1 MKRINIVGFID
12 FHREEWDIRPSM
24 VDKIRQAFHDSELW
38 TYKDLCA
45 CTEKQLLKIRHVT
58 PELVEH
64 VKETLEN
71 VGLHLGMTEKELDAY
86 HDAEYDARHQ
96 SVEPKGTHVHDD
108 VLNILDGANILEF
121 LRKKAETGNVE
132 KGNGTLIPEGAATEQ
147 IVGVDKIEGSN
158 LSFRS
163 DAATEQIAGTSKE
176 DRAEEEAKEEAVS
189 ANTDGMQKKEIESLQ
204 ETEQKKGT
212 EQLQETEPLQEMEAK
227 HKKKFDAQKVYN
239 HAMARILCDPCQML
253 RGDDLEFMRHQLV
266 MSVLEQQSWLM
277 RTFCSFNY
285 RVKVAM
291 RKANYIMLEYR
302 HDMGLRSTVYQHL
315 EYEGTIK
322 ELEA

>member
-12 FHREEWDIRPSM
+12 FHREKWDIRPSM
-24 VDKIRQAFHDSELW
+24 MEKMRQVFHDSELW

-45 CTEKQLLKIRHVT
+45 CTEKQLLKIRYVT
-58 PELVEH
+58 PELVGH
-64 VKETLEN
+64 IKETLED

-96 SVEPKGTHVHDD
+96 S
-108 VLNILDGANILEF
+108 
-121 LRKKAETGNVE
+121 AEQ
-132 KGNGTLIPEGAATEQ
+132 K
-147 IVGVDKIEGSN
+147 
-158 LSFRS
+158 R
-163 DAATEQIAGTSKE
+163 TSEE
-176 DRAEEEAKEEAVS
+176 DIAKEEVKEDAAS
-189 ANTDGMQKKEIESLQ
+189 ANTDGIQKKEIKSLQ

-212 EQLQETEPLQEMEAK
+212 EQLQEAEPLQEMEAK
-227 HKKKFDAQKVYN
+227 HKKKFDAQKAYN
-239 HAMARILCDPCQML
+239 HAMARILRDPCQMV

>member
-12 FHREEWDIRPSM
+12 FHREKWDIRPSM
-24 VDKIRQAFHDSELW
+24 MEKMRQVFHDSELW

-45 CTEKQLLKIRHVT
+45 CTEKQLLKIRYVT
-58 PELVEH
+58 PELVGH
-64 VKETLEN
+64 IKETLED

-96 SVEPKGTHVHDD
+96 S
-108 VLNILDGANILEF
+108 
-121 LRKKAETGNVE
+121 AEQ
-132 KGNGTLIPEGAATEQ
+132 K
-147 IVGVDKIEGSN
+147 
-158 LSFRS
+158 R
-163 DAATEQIAGTSKE
+163 TSEE
-176 DRAEEEAKEEAVS
+176 DIAEEEAKEDAAS

-204 ETEQKKGT
+204 GT
-212 EQLQETEPLQEMEAK
+212 EQLQETEPLQEREAK
-227 HKKKFDAQKVYN
+227 HKKKFDVQKAYN
-239 HAMARILCDPCQML
+239 HAMARILRDPCQMV

>member
-12 FHREEWDIRPSM
+12 FHREKWDIRPSM
-24 VDKIRQAFHDSELW
+24 MEKMRQVFHDSELW

-45 CTEKQLLKIRHVT
+45 CTEKQLLKIRYVT
-58 PELVEH
+58 PELVGH
-64 VKETLEN
+64 IKETLED

-96 SVEPKGTHVHDD
+96 SAEQKRTSEE
-108 VLNILDGANILEF
+108 NI
-121 LRKKAETGNVE
+121 
-132 KGNGTLIPEGAATEQ
+132 
-147 IVGVDKIEGSN
+147 
-158 LSFRS
+158 
-163 DAATEQIAGTSKE
+163 
-176 DRAEEEAKEEAVS
+176 AEEEAKEDAASV
-189 ANTDGMQKKEIESLQ
+189 NTDGMQKEIESLQ

-227 HKKKFDAQKVYN
+227 HKKKFDAQKAYN
-239 HAMARILCDPCQML
+239 HAMARILRDPCQMV

-291 RKANYIMLEYR
+291 RKANYIMQEYR

>member
-24 VDKIRQAFHDSELW
+24 VDKIRQTFHDSELW

-45 CTEKQLLKIRHVT
+45 CTEKQLLKIRYVT

-64 VKETLEN
+64 IKETLED

-96 SVEPKGTHVHDD
+96 SVEQKGTS
-108 VLNILDGANILEF
+108 E
-121 LRKKAETGNVE
+121 
-132 KGNGTLIPEGAATEQ
+132 
-147 IVGVDKIEGSN
+147 
-158 LSFRS
+158 
-163 DAATEQIAGTSKE
+163 E
-176 DRAEEEAKEEAVS
+176 DIAEEEAKEEAVP
-189 ANTDGMQKKEIESLQ
+189 ANTDGMQKKVIESLQ

-212 EQLQETEPLQEMEAK
+212 EQLQETEPLQEREAK
-227 HKKKFDAQKVYN
+227 HKKKFDAQKAYN
-239 HAMARILCDPCQML
+239 HAMARILRDPCQMV

-266 MSVLEQQSWLM
+266 VSVLEQQSWLM

>member
-12 FHREEWDIRPSM
+12 FHREEWDIRPS
-24 VDKIRQAFHDSELW
+24 VVEKIRLAFHDSELW

-64 VKETLEN
+64 IKETLED
-71 VGLHLGMTEKELDAY
+71 VGLHLGMTEKDLDAY

-96 SVEPKGTHVHDD
+96 SVESKRISEED
-108 VLNILDGANILEF
+108 I
-121 LRKKAETGNVE
+121 AEN
-132 KGNGTLIPEGAATEQ
+132 
-147 IVGVDKIEGSN
+147 
-158 LSFRS
+158 
-163 DAATEQIAGTSKE
+163 
-176 DRAEEEAKEEAVS
+176 EAKEATS
-189 ANTDGMQKKEIESLQ
+189 FADTDGMQKKA
-204 ETEQKKGT
+204 T
-212 EQLQETEPLQEMEAK
+212 EQLQETEAK
-227 HKKKFDAQKVYN
+227 HKEEFDARKAYN

-277 RTFCSFNY
+277 KTFCSFNY

-291 RKANYIMLEYR
+291 QKANYIMQEYR

-315 EYEGTIK
+315 EYDGKIK

>member
-24 VDKIRQAFHDSELW
+24 VEKTRQAFHDSELW

-45 CTEKQLLKIRHVT
+45 CTEKQLLKIRYVT
-58 PELVEH
+58 PELVGH
-64 VKETLEN
+64 IKETLED

-96 SVEPKGTHVHDD
+96 SAEQKKTNIHDD
-108 VLNILDGANILEF
+108 VPEMLDEANILEA
-121 LRKKAETGNVE
+121 LRKKPVSGFLE
-132 KGNGTLIPEGAATEQ
+132 KEAGLPIQEDAATEQ
-147 IVGVDKIEGSN
+147 IVGISEED
-158 LSFRS
+158 
-163 DAATEQIAGTSKE
+163 IAE
-176 DRAEEEAKEEAVS
+176 NDAKEAITS
-189 ANTDGMQKKEIESLQ
+189 ANTDGMQKKE
-204 ETEQKKGT
+204 K
-212 EQLQETEPLQEMEAK
+212 EPLQETEAK
-227 HKKKFDAQKVYN
+227 HKKEFDAQKAYN
-239 HAMARILCDPCQML
+239 HAMARILRDPCQML

-291 RKANYIMLEYR
+291 RKANYIMQEYR

>member
-12 FHREEWDIRPSM
+12 FHREKWDIRPSM
-24 VDKIRQAFHDSELW
+24 MEKMRQAFHDSELW

-45 CTEKQLLKIRHVT
+45 CTEKQLLKIQYVT
-58 PELVEH
+58 PELVGH
-64 VKETLEN
+64 IKETLED

-96 SVEPKGTHVHDD
+96 SVEQKGTS
-108 VLNILDGANILEF
+108 E
-121 LRKKAETGNVE
+121 
-132 KGNGTLIPEGAATEQ
+132 
-147 IVGVDKIEGSN
+147 
-158 LSFRS
+158 
-163 DAATEQIAGTSKE
+163 E
-176 DRAEEEAKEEAVS
+176 DIAEEKAKEEAAS
-189 ANTDGMQKKEIESLQ
+189 ANTDGMQKKGTEPLQ

-212 EQLQETEPLQEMEAK
+212 EQLQEAEPLQEREAK
-227 HKKKFDAQKVYN
+227 HKKEFDAQKAYN
-239 HAMARILCDPCQML
+239 HAMARILRDPCQML

-266 MSVLEQQSWLM
+266 MSVLEQQGWLM

-291 RKANYIMLEYR
+291 RKANYIMQEYR

>member
-24 VDKIRQAFHDSELW
+24 VEKTRQAFHDSELW

-64 VKETLEN
+64 IKETLED
-71 VGLHLGMTEKELDAY
+71 VGLHLGMTEKDLDAY

-96 SVEPKGTHVHDD
+96 SVESKRISEED
-108 VLNILDGANILEF
+108 I
-121 LRKKAETGNVE
+121 AEN
-132 KGNGTLIPEGAATEQ
+132 
-147 IVGVDKIEGSN
+147 
-158 LSFRS
+158 
-163 DAATEQIAGTSKE
+163 
-176 DRAEEEAKEEAVS
+176 EAKEATS
-189 ANTDGMQKKEIESLQ
+189 FADTDGMQKKA
-204 ETEQKKGT
+204 T
-212 EQLQETEPLQEMEAK
+212 EQLQETEAM
-227 HKKKFDAQKVYN
+227 HKEEFDARKAYN

-277 RTFCSFNY
+277 KTFCSFNY

-291 RKANYIMLEYR
+291 QKANYIMQEYR

-315 EYEGTIK
+315 EYDGKIK
-322 ELEA
+322 ELEV

>member
-24 VDKIRQAFHDSELW
+24 VEKTRQAFHDSELW

-64 VKETLEN
+64 VKETLED

-96 SVEPKGTHVHDD
+96 SVESK
-108 VLNILDGANILEF
+108 
-121 LRKKAETGNVE
+121 RKSEEDIAEN
-132 KGNGTLIPEGAATEQ
+132 
-147 IVGVDKIEGSN
+147 
-158 LSFRS
+158 
-163 DAATEQIAGTSKE
+163 
-176 DRAEEEAKEEAVS
+176 EAKEATS
-189 ANTDGMQKKEIESLQ
+189 FADTDGMQKKE
-204 ETEQKKGT
+204 TE
-212 EQLQETEPLQEMEAK
+212 LLQEMEAK
-227 HKKKFDAQKVYN
+227 HKEEFDARKAYN

-266 MSVLEQQSWLM
+266 MSLLKQQSWLM
-277 RTFCSFNY
+277 KTFCSFNY

-291 RKANYIMLEYR
+291 QKANYIMQEYR

-315 EYEGTIK
+315 EYDGKIK

>member
-24 VDKIRQAFHDSELW
+24 VEKTRQAFHDSELW

-64 VKETLEN
+64 VKETLED

-96 SVEPKGTHVHDD
+96 SVESKRISEED
-108 VLNILDGANILEF
+108 I
-121 LRKKAETGNVE
+121 AEN
-132 KGNGTLIPEGAATEQ
+132 
-147 IVGVDKIEGSN
+147 
-158 LSFRS
+158 
-163 DAATEQIAGTSKE
+163 
-176 DRAEEEAKEEAVS
+176 EAKEATS
-189 ANTDGMQKKEIESLQ
+189 FADTDGMQKKA
-204 ETEQKKGT
+204 T
-212 EQLQETEPLQEMEAK
+212 EQLQETEAK
-227 HKKKFDAQKVYN
+227 HKEEFDARKAYN

-277 RTFCSFNY
+277 KTFSSFNY

-291 RKANYIMLEYR
+291 QKANYIMQEYR

-315 EYEGTIK
+315 EYDGKIK

>member
-12 FHREEWDIRPSM
+12 FHREKWDIRPSM
-24 VDKIRQAFHDSELW
+24 MEKMRQVFHDSELW

-45 CTEKQLLKIRHVT
+45 CTEKQLLKIRYVT
-58 PELVEH
+58 PELVGH
-64 VKETLEN
+64 IKDTLED

-96 SVEPKGTHVHDD
+96 SVEHK
-108 VLNILDGANILEF
+108 
-121 LRKKAETGNVE
+121 ETSE
-132 KGNGTLIPEGAATEQ
+132 
-147 IVGVDKIEGSN
+147 
-158 LSFRS
+158 
-163 DAATEQIAGTSKE
+163 E
-176 DRAEEEAKEEAVS
+176 DIAEEEAKEDAASV
-189 ANTDGMQKKEIESLQ
+189 NTDGMQKEIESLQ

-212 EQLQETEPLQEMEAK
+212 EQLQETEPLQKTEAK
-227 HKKKFDAQKVYN
+227 HKKEFDAQKAYN
-239 HAMARILCDPCQML
+239 HAMARILRDPCQMV

>member
-12 FHREEWDIRPSM
+12 FHREKWDIRPSM
-24 VDKIRQAFHDSELW
+24 MEKMRQAFHDSELW

-45 CTEKQLLKIRHVT
+45 CTEKQLLKIRYVT

-64 VKETLEN
+64 IKETLED

-96 SVEPKGTHVHDD
+96 SVEQK
-108 VLNILDGANILEF
+108 
-121 LRKKAETGNVE
+121 ETSE
-132 KGNGTLIPEGAATEQ
+132 
-147 IVGVDKIEGSN
+147 
-158 LSFRS
+158 
-163 DAATEQIAGTSKE
+163 E
-176 DRAEEEAKEEAVS
+176 DIAEEEAKEDAAS

-212 EQLQETEPLQEMEAK
+212 EQLQEAEPLQEMEAK
-227 HKKKFDAQKVYN
+227 HKKKFDAQKAYN
-239 HAMARILCDPCQML
+239 HAMARILRDPCQML

-315 EYEGTIK
+315 EYDGIIK

>member
-24 VDKIRQAFHDSELW
+24 MEKTRQAFHDSELW

-64 VKETLEN
+64 VKETLED

-96 SVEPKGTHVHDD
+96 SVESK
-108 VLNILDGANILEF
+108 
-121 LRKKAETGNVE
+121 RKSEEDIAEN
-132 KGNGTLIPEGAATEQ
+132 
-147 IVGVDKIEGSN
+147 
-158 LSFRS
+158 
-163 DAATEQIAGTSKE
+163 
-176 DRAEEEAKEEAVS
+176 EAKEATS
-189 ANTDGMQKKEIESLQ
+189 FADTDGMQKKEPEPLQ
-204 ETEQKKGT
+204 ETE
-212 EQLQETEPLQEMEAK
+212 AK
-227 HKKKFDAQKVYN
+227 HKEEFDARKAYN

-277 RTFCSFNY
+277 KTFCSFNY

-291 RKANYIMLEYR
+291 QKANYIMQEYR

-315 EYEGTIK
+315 EYDGKIK
-322 ELEA
+322 ELDA

>member
-12 FHREEWDIRPSM
+12 FHREKWDIRPSM
-24 VDKIRQAFHDSELW
+24 MEKMRQAFHDSELW

-45 CTEKQLLKIRHVT
+45 CTEKQLLKIRYVT

-64 VKETLEN
+64 IKETLED
-71 VGLHLGMTEKELDAY
+71 VELHLGMTEKELDAY

-96 SVEPKGTHVHDD
+96 SVEQKGTS
-108 VLNILDGANILEF
+108 E
-121 LRKKAETGNVE
+121 
-132 KGNGTLIPEGAATEQ
+132 
-147 IVGVDKIEGSN
+147 
-158 LSFRS
+158 
-163 DAATEQIAGTSKE
+163 E
-176 DRAEEEAKEEAVS
+176 DIAKEEVKEDAAS
-189 ANTDGMQKKEIESLQ
+189 ANTDGIQKKKIESLQ

-212 EQLQETEPLQEMEAK
+212 EQLQEAEPLQEMEAK
-227 HKKKFDAQKVYN
+227 HKKKFDAQKAYN
-239 HAMARILCDPCQML
+239 HAMARILRDPCQMV

-291 RKANYIMLEYR
+291 RKSNYIMLEYR

>member
-12 FHREEWDIRPSM
+12 FHREKWDIRPSM
-24 VDKIRQAFHDSELW
+24 MEKMRQVFHDSELW

-45 CTEKQLLKIRHVT
+45 CTEKQLLKIRYVT
-58 PELVEH
+58 PELVGH
-64 VKETLEN
+64 IKETLED

-96 SVEPKGTHVHDD
+96 S
-108 VLNILDGANILEF
+108 
-121 LRKKAETGNVE
+121 AEQ
-132 KGNGTLIPEGAATEQ
+132 K
-147 IVGVDKIEGSN
+147 
-158 LSFRS
+158 R
-163 DAATEQIAGTSKE
+163 TSEE
-176 DRAEEEAKEEAVS
+176 DIAEEEAKEDAAS
-189 ANTDGMQKKEIESLQ
+189 ANTDGMQKKEIESMQ
-204 ETEQKKGT
+204 GT
-212 EQLQETEPLQEMEAK
+212 EQLQETEPLQEREAK
-227 HKKKFDAQKVYN
+227 HKKKFDAQKAYN
-239 HAMARILCDPCQML
+239 HAMARILRDPCQMV

>member
-12 FHREEWDIRPSM
+12 FHREKWDIRPSM
-24 VDKIRQAFHDSELW
+24 MEKMRQVFHDSELW

-45 CTEKQLLKIRHVT
+45 CTEKQLLKIRYVT
-58 PELVEH
+58 PELVGH
-64 VKETLEN
+64 IKETLED

-96 SVEPKGTHVHDD
+96 S
-108 VLNILDGANILEF
+108 
-121 LRKKAETGNVE
+121 AEQ
-132 KGNGTLIPEGAATEQ
+132 K
-147 IVGVDKIEGSN
+147 
-158 LSFRS
+158 R
-163 DAATEQIAGTSKE
+163 TSEE
-176 DRAEEEAKEEAVS
+176 DIAEEEAKEDAAS

-204 ETEQKKGT
+204 GT
-212 EQLQETEPLQEMEAK
+212 EQLQETEPLQEREAK
-227 HKKKFDAQKVYN
+227 HKKKFDAQKAYN
-239 HAMARILCDPCQML
+239 HAMARILRDPCQMV

-291 RKANYIMLEYR
+291 QKANYIMQEYR

>member
-24 VDKIRQAFHDSELW
+24 VEKTRQAFHDSELW

-64 VKETLEN
+64 IKETLED
-71 VGLHLGMTEKELDAY
+71 VGLHLGMTEKDLDAY

-96 SVEPKGTHVHDD
+96 SVESKRISEED
-108 VLNILDGANILEF
+108 I
-121 LRKKAETGNVE
+121 AEN
-132 KGNGTLIPEGAATEQ
+132 
-147 IVGVDKIEGSN
+147 
-158 LSFRS
+158 
-163 DAATEQIAGTSKE
+163 
-176 DRAEEEAKEEAVS
+176 EAKEATS
-189 ANTDGMQKKEIESLQ
+189 FADTDGMQKKA
-204 ETEQKKGT
+204 T
-212 EQLQETEPLQEMEAK
+212 EQLQETEAK
-227 HKKKFDAQKVYN
+227 HKKEFDAQKAYN
-239 HAMARILCDPCQML
+239 HAMARILRDPCQML

-277 RTFCSFNY
+277 KTFCSFNY

-291 RKANYIMLEYR
+291 QKANYIMQEYR

-315 EYEGTIK
+315 EYDGKIK

>member
-12 FHREEWDIRPSM
+12 FHREKWDIRPSM
-24 VDKIRQAFHDSELW
+24 MEKMRQAFHDSELW

-45 CTEKQLLKIRHVT
+45 CTEKQLLKIRYVT
-58 PELVEH
+58 PELVGH
-64 VKETLEN
+64 IKETLED

-96 SVEPKGTHVHDD
+96 SVEQKGTS
-108 VLNILDGANILEF
+108 E
-121 LRKKAETGNVE
+121 
-132 KGNGTLIPEGAATEQ
+132 
-147 IVGVDKIEGSN
+147 
-158 LSFRS
+158 
-163 DAATEQIAGTSKE
+163 E
-176 DRAEEEAKEEAVS
+176 DIAEEEAKGDAVS

-212 EQLQETEPLQEMEAK
+212 EQLQETEPLQEMETK
-227 HKKKFDAQKVYN
+227 HKKEFDAQKTYN
-239 HAMARILCDPCQML
+239 HAMARILRDPCQMV

-266 MSVLEQQSWLM
+266 MSILEQQSWLM

-291 RKANYIMLEYR
+291 RKANYIMQEYR

>member
-24 VDKIRQAFHDSELW
+24 MEKMRQVFHDSELW

-45 CTEKQLLKIRHVT
+45 CTEKQLLKIRYVT
-58 PELVEH
+58 PELVGH
-64 VKETLEN
+64 IKETLED

-96 SVEPKGTHVHDD
+96 CAEQKGTSEE
-108 VLNILDGANILEF
+108 NI
-121 LRKKAETGNVE
+121 
-132 KGNGTLIPEGAATEQ
+132 
-147 IVGVDKIEGSN
+147 
-158 LSFRS
+158 
-163 DAATEQIAGTSKE
+163 
-176 DRAEEEAKEEAVS
+176 AEEEAKEEAASV
-189 ANTDGMQKKEIESLQ
+189 NTDGMQKEIESLQ

-212 EQLQETEPLQEMEAK
+212 EQLQETEPLQEIEAK
-227 HKKKFDAQKVYN
+227 HKKEFDAQKAYN
-239 HAMARILCDPCQML
+239 HAMARILRDPCQMV

-291 RKANYIMLEYR
+291 RKANYIMQEYR

>member
-24 VDKIRQAFHDSELW
+24 VEKTRQAFHDSELW

-64 VKETLEN
+64 VKETLED

-96 SVEPKGTHVHDD
+96 SVESKRISEED
-108 VLNILDGANILEF
+108 I
-121 LRKKAETGNVE
+121 AEN
-132 KGNGTLIPEGAATEQ
+132 
-147 IVGVDKIEGSN
+147 
-158 LSFRS
+158 
-163 DAATEQIAGTSKE
+163 
-176 DRAEEEAKEEAVS
+176 EAKEAKEATS
-189 ANTDGMQKKEIESLQ
+189 FADTDGMQKKA
-204 ETEQKKGT
+204 T
-212 EQLQETEPLQEMEAK
+212 EQLQETEVK
-227 HKKKFDAQKVYN
+227 HKEEFDARKAYN

-277 RTFCSFNY
+277 KTFCSFNY

-291 RKANYIMLEYR
+291 QKANYIMQEYR

-315 EYEGTIK
+315 EYDGKIK

>member
-24 VDKIRQAFHDSELW
+24 VEKTRQAFHDSELW

-64 VKETLEN
+64 VKETLED

-96 SVEPKGTHVHDD
+96 SVESKRISEED
-108 VLNILDGANILEF
+108 I
-121 LRKKAETGNVE
+121 AEN
-132 KGNGTLIPEGAATEQ
+132 
-147 IVGVDKIEGSN
+147 
-158 LSFRS
+158 
-163 DAATEQIAGTSKE
+163 
-176 DRAEEEAKEEAVS
+176 EAKEATS
-189 ANTDGMQKKEIESLQ
+189 FADTDGTQKKE
-204 ETEQKKGT
+204 T
-212 EQLQETEPLQEMEAK
+212 EQLQDTEPLQETEAK
-227 HKKKFDAQKVYN
+227 HKEEFDARKAYN

-277 RTFCSFNY
+277 KTFCSFNY

-291 RKANYIMLEYR
+291 QKANYIMQEYR

-315 EYEGTIK
+315 EYDGKIK
-322 ELEA
+322 ELEV

>member
-24 VDKIRQAFHDSELW
+24 VEKTRQAFHDSELW

-64 VKETLEN
+64 VKETLED

-96 SVEPKGTHVHDD
+96 SVESKRISEED
-108 VLNILDGANILEF
+108 I
-121 LRKKAETGNVE
+121 AEN
-132 KGNGTLIPEGAATEQ
+132 
-147 IVGVDKIEGSN
+147 
-158 LSFRS
+158 
-163 DAATEQIAGTSKE
+163 
-176 DRAEEEAKEEAVS
+176 EAKEATS
-189 ANTDGMQKKEIESLQ
+189 FADTDGTQKKE
-204 ETEQKKGT
+204 T
-212 EQLQETEPLQEMEAK
+212 EQLQDTEPLQETEAK
-227 HKKKFDAQKVYN
+227 HKEEFDARKAYN

-253 RGDDLEFMRHQLV
+253 IGDELEFMRHQLV

-277 RTFCSFNY
+277 KTFCSFNY

-291 RKANYIMLEYR
+291 QKANYIMQEYR

-315 EYEGTIK
+315 DYDGKIK

>member
-24 VDKIRQAFHDSELW
+24 VEKTRQAFHDSELW

-64 VKETLEN
+64 IKETLED
-71 VGLHLGMTEKELDAY
+71 VGLHLGMTEKDLDAY

-96 SVEPKGTHVHDD
+96 SVESKRISEED
-108 VLNILDGANILEF
+108 I
-121 LRKKAETGNVE
+121 AEN
-132 KGNGTLIPEGAATEQ
+132 
-147 IVGVDKIEGSN
+147 
-158 LSFRS
+158 
-163 DAATEQIAGTSKE
+163 
-176 DRAEEEAKEEAVS
+176 EAKEATS
-189 ANTDGMQKKEIESLQ
+189 FADTDGMLKKA
-204 ETEQKKGT
+204 T
-212 EQLQETEPLQEMEAK
+212 EQLQETEAK
-227 HKKKFDAQKVYN
+227 HKEEFDARKAYN

-277 RTFCSFNY
+277 KTFCSFNY

-291 RKANYIMLEYR
+291 QKANYIMQEYR

-315 EYEGTIK
+315 EYDGKIK

>member
-12 FHREEWDIRPSM
+12 FHREKWDIRPSM
-24 VDKIRQAFHDSELW
+24 MEKMRQVFHDSELW

-45 CTEKQLLKIRHVT
+45 CTEKQLLKIRYVT
-58 PELVEH
+58 PELVGH
-64 VKETLEN
+64 IKETLED

-96 SVEPKGTHVHDD
+96 S
-108 VLNILDGANILEF
+108 
-121 LRKKAETGNVE
+121 AEQ
-132 KGNGTLIPEGAATEQ
+132 K
-147 IVGVDKIEGSN
+147 
-158 LSFRS
+158 R
-163 DAATEQIAGTSKE
+163 TSEE
-176 DRAEEEAKEEAVS
+176 DLAEEEAKEDAAS

-212 EQLQETEPLQEMEAK
+212 EQLQEAEPLQEREAK
-227 HKKKFDAQKVYN
+227 HKKKFDAQKAYN
-239 HAMARILCDPCQML
+239 HAMARILRDPCQMV

>member
-24 VDKIRQAFHDSELW
+24 MEKMRQVFHDSELW

-45 CTEKQLLKIRHVT
+45 CTEKQLLKIRYVT
-58 PELVEH
+58 PELVGH
-64 VKETLEN
+64 IKETLED

-96 SVEPKGTHVHDD
+96 SAEQKKTNIHDD
-108 VLNILDGANILEF
+108 VPEMLDEANILEA
-121 LRKKAETGNVE
+121 LRKKPVSGFLE
-132 KGNGTLIPEGAATEQ
+132 KEAGLPIPE
-147 IVGVDKIEGSN
+147 
-158 LSFRS
+158 
-163 DAATEQIAGTSKE
+163 DAATEQIAGISEE
-176 DRAEEEAKEEAVS
+176 DIAENDAKEAITS
-189 ANTDGMQKKEIESLQ
+189 ANTGGMQKKE
-204 ETEQKKGT
+204 K
-212 EQLQETEPLQEMEAK
+212 EPLQETEAK
-227 HKKKFDAQKVYN
+227 HKKEFDAQKAYN
-239 HAMARILCDPCQML
+239 HAMARILRDPCQMV

-277 RTFCSFNY
+277 KTFCSFNY

-315 EYEGTIK
+315 EYDGTIK

>member
-24 VDKIRQAFHDSELW
+24 VEKTRQAFHDSELW

-45 CTEKQLLKIRHVT
+45 CTEKQLLKIRYVT

-64 VKETLEN
+64 IKETLED

-86 HDAEYDARHQ
+86 HDAEYDAKHQ
-96 SVEPKGTHVHDD
+96 SAEQKG
-108 VLNILDGANILEF
+108 ASE
-121 LRKKAETGNVE
+121 
-132 KGNGTLIPEGAATEQ
+132 
-147 IVGVDKIEGSN
+147 
-158 LSFRS
+158 
-163 DAATEQIAGTSKE
+163 E
-176 DRAEEEAKEEAVS
+176 DIAEEEAKEDTAS

-204 ETEQKKGT
+204 ETEQKKET
-212 EQLQETEPLQEMEAK
+212 EQLQEAEPLQETEAK
-227 HKKKFDAQKVYN
+227 HKKKFDAQKAYN
-239 HAMARILCDPCQML
+239 HAMARILRDPCQMV

>member
-12 FHREEWDIRPSM
+12 FHREEWDIRPS
-24 VDKIRQAFHDSELW
+24 VVEKTRQAFHDSELW

-45 CTEKQLLKIRHVT
+45 CTEKQLLKIRYVT

-64 VKETLEN
+64 IKETLED
-71 VGLHLGMTEKELDAY
+71 VGLHLGMTEKELDSY

-96 SVEPKGTHVHDD
+96 SVESKGR
-108 VLNILDGANILEF
+108 A
-121 LRKKAETGNVE
+121 
-132 KGNGTLIPEGAATEQ
+132 
-147 IVGVDKIEGSN
+147 
-158 LSFRS
+158 
-163 DAATEQIAGTSKE
+163 KE
-176 DRAEEEAKEEAVS
+176 DIAENEAKEATS
-189 ANTDGMQKKEIESLQ
+189 FADTDGTQKK
-204 ETEQKKGT
+204 KT
-212 EQLQETEPLQEMEAK
+212 EQLQETEPLQETEAK
-227 HKKKFDAQKVYN
+227 HKKEFDARKAYN

-277 RTFCSFNY
+277 KTFCSFNY

-291 RKANYIMLEYR
+291 QKANYIMQEYR

-315 EYEGTIK
+315 EYDGKIK

>member
-12 FHREEWDIRPSM
+12 FHREKWDIRPSM
-24 VDKIRQAFHDSELW
+24 MEKMRQVFHDSELW

-45 CTEKQLLKIRHVT
+45 CTEKQLLKIRYVT
-58 PELVEH
+58 PELVGH
-64 VKETLEN
+64 IKETLED

-96 SVEPKGTHVHDD
+96 SAEQKRTSEE
-108 VLNILDGANILEF
+108 NI
-121 LRKKAETGNVE
+121 
-132 KGNGTLIPEGAATEQ
+132 
-147 IVGVDKIEGSN
+147 
-158 LSFRS
+158 
-163 DAATEQIAGTSKE
+163 
-176 DRAEEEAKEEAVS
+176 AEEEAKEDAASV
-189 ANTDGMQKKEIESLQ
+189 NTDGMQKEIESLQ

-212 EQLQETEPLQEMEAK
+212 EQMQEAEPLQEMEAK
-227 HKKKFDAQKVYN
+227 HKKKFDAQKAYN
-239 HAMARILCDPCQML
+239 HAMARILRDPCQMV

-277 RTFCSFNY
+277 RTFFSFNY

>member
-24 VDKIRQAFHDSELW
+24 VEKTRQAFHDSELW

-45 CTEKQLLKIRHVT
+45 LSEKQLLKIRYVT
-58 PELVEH
+58 PELVGH
-64 VKETLEN
+64 IKETLKD
-71 VGLHLGMTEKELDAY
+71 VGLHLDMTEKELDAY

-96 SVEPKGTHVHDD
+96 SVEQKGTS
-108 VLNILDGANILEF
+108 E
-121 LRKKAETGNVE
+121 
-132 KGNGTLIPEGAATEQ
+132 
-147 IVGVDKIEGSN
+147 
-158 LSFRS
+158 
-163 DAATEQIAGTSKE
+163 E
-176 DRAEEEAKEEAVS
+176 DIAEEEAKENAAS
-189 ANTDGMQKKEIESLQ
+189 ANTDGMQKKEIESQQ

-212 EQLQETEPLQEMEAK
+212 EQLQEAEPLQETEAK
-227 HKKKFDAQKVYN
+227 HKKKFDAQKAYN
-239 HAMARILCDPCQML
+239 HAMARILRDPCQMV

-322 ELEA
+322 ELES

>member
-12 FHREEWDIRPSM
+12 FHREKWDIRPSM
-24 VDKIRQAFHDSELW
+24 MEKMRQAFHDSELW

-45 CTEKQLLKIRHVT
+45 CTEKQLLKIRYVT
-58 PELVEH
+58 PELVGH
-64 VKETLEN
+64 IKETLED

-96 SVEPKGTHVHDD
+96 CAEQKGTS
-108 VLNILDGANILEF
+108 E
-121 LRKKAETGNVE
+121 
-132 KGNGTLIPEGAATEQ
+132 
-147 IVGVDKIEGSN
+147 
-158 LSFRS
+158 
-163 DAATEQIAGTSKE
+163 E
-176 DRAEEEAKEEAVS
+176 DIAEEEAKEDAAA
-189 ANTDGMQKKEIESLQ
+189 ANTDGLQKKEIESVQ

-212 EQLQETEPLQEMEAK
+212 KQLQEAEPLQEMEAK
-227 HKKKFDAQKVYN
+227 HKKKFDAQKAYN
-239 HAMARILCDPCQML
+239 HAMARILRDPCQMV

>member
-12 FHREEWDIRPSM
+12 FHREKWDIRPSM
-24 VDKIRQAFHDSELW
+24 MEKMRQAFHDSELW

-45 CTEKQLLKIRHVT
+45 CTEKQLLKIRYVT
-58 PELVEH
+58 PELVGH
-64 VKETLEN
+64 IKETLED
-71 VGLHLGMTEKELDAY
+71 VGLHLSMTEKELDAY

-96 SVEPKGTHVHDD
+96 SAEQKGTS
-108 VLNILDGANILEF
+108 E
-121 LRKKAETGNVE
+121 
-132 KGNGTLIPEGAATEQ
+132 
-147 IVGVDKIEGSN
+147 
-158 LSFRS
+158 
-163 DAATEQIAGTSKE
+163 E
-176 DRAEEEAKEEAVS
+176 DIAEEEAKEDAAS

-204 ETEQKKGT
+204 ETEQNKGT
-212 EQLQETEPLQEMEAK
+212 EQLQETEPLQEREVK
-227 HKKKFDAQKVYN
+227 HKKKFDAQKAYN
-239 HAMARILCDPCQML
+239 HAMARILRDPCQMV

-291 RKANYIMLEYR
+291 RKANYIMQEYR

>member
-12 FHREEWDIRPSM
+12 FHREKWDIRPSM
-24 VDKIRQAFHDSELW
+24 MEKMRQVFHDSELW

-45 CTEKQLLKIRHVT
+45 CTEKQLLKIRYVT
-58 PELVEH
+58 PELVGH
-64 VKETLEN
+64 IKETLED

-96 SVEPKGTHVHDD
+96 SAEQ
-108 VLNILDGANILEF
+108 
-121 LRKKAETGNVE
+121 KK
-132 KGNGTLIPEGAATEQ
+132 
-147 IVGVDKIEGSN
+147 
-158 LSFRS
+158 
-163 DAATEQIAGTSKE
+163 TSEE
-176 DRAEEEAKEEAVS
+176 DIAEEEAKEDAAS

-204 ETEQKKGT
+204 GT
-212 EQLQETEPLQEMEAK
+212 EQLQETEPLQEREAK
-227 HKKKFDAQKVYN
+227 HKKKFDAQKAYN
-239 HAMARILCDPCQML
+239 HAMARILRDPCQMV

-291 RKANYIMLEYR
+291 QKANYIMQEYR

>member
-12 FHREEWDIRPSM
+12 FHREKWDIRPSM
-24 VDKIRQAFHDSELW
+24 MEKMRQVFHDSELW

-45 CTEKQLLKIRHVT
+45 CTEKQLLKIRYVT
-58 PELVEH
+58 PELVGH
-64 VKETLEN
+64 IKETLED

-96 SVEPKGTHVHDD
+96 S
-108 VLNILDGANILEF
+108 
-121 LRKKAETGNVE
+121 AEQ
-132 KGNGTLIPEGAATEQ
+132 K
-147 IVGVDKIEGSN
+147 
-158 LSFRS
+158 R
-163 DAATEQIAGTSKE
+163 TSEE
-176 DRAEEEAKEEAVS
+176 DIAEEEAKEDAAS

-204 ETEQKKGT
+204 GT
-212 EQLQETEPLQEMEAK
+212 EQLQETEPLQEREAK
-227 HKKKFDAQKVYN
+227 HKKKFDAQKAYN
-239 HAMARILCDPCQML
+239 HAMARILRDPCQMV

-277 RTFCSFNY
+277 KTFCSFNY

-315 EYEGTIK
+315 EYDGKIK

>member
-12 FHREEWDIRPSM
+12 FHREKWDIRPSM
-24 VDKIRQAFHDSELW
+24 MEKMRQAFHDSELW

-45 CTEKQLLKIRHVT
+45 CTEKQLLKIRYVT

-64 VKETLEN
+64 IKETLED

-96 SVEPKGTHVHDD
+96 SVEQKG
-108 VLNILDGANILEF
+108 IYE
-121 LRKKAETGNVE
+121 
-132 KGNGTLIPEGAATEQ
+132 
-147 IVGVDKIEGSN
+147 
-158 LSFRS
+158 
-163 DAATEQIAGTSKE
+163 E
-176 DRAEEEAKEEAVS
+176 DIAEEEVKEVAVS
-189 ANTDGMQKKEIESLQ
+189 ANADGMQKKEIESLQ

-212 EQLQETEPLQEMEAK
+212 EQLQETEPLQETEAK
-227 HKKKFDAQKVYN
+227 HKKEFDAQKAYN
-239 HAMARILCDPCQML
+239 HAMARILRDPCQMV
-253 RGDDLEFMRHQLV
+253 RSDDLEFMRHQLV

-277 RTFCSFNY
+277 KTFCSFKY

>member
-12 FHREEWDIRPSM
+12 FHREKWDIRPSM
-24 VDKIRQAFHDSELW
+24 MEKMRQVFHDSELW

-45 CTEKQLLKIRHVT
+45 CTEKQLLKIRYVT
-58 PELVEH
+58 PELVGH
-64 VKETLEN
+64 IKETLED

-96 SVEPKGTHVHDD
+96 S
-108 VLNILDGANILEF
+108 
-121 LRKKAETGNVE
+121 AEQKRTSE
-132 KGNGTLIPEGAATEQ
+132 KDI
-147 IVGVDKIEGSN
+147 
-158 LSFRS
+158 
-163 DAATEQIAGTSKE
+163 
-176 DRAEEEAKEEAVS
+176 AKEEVEEDAAS
-189 ANTDGMQKKEIESLQ
+189 ANTDGIQKKEIESLQ

-212 EQLQETEPLQEMEAK
+212 EQLQEAEPLQEMEAK
-227 HKKKFDAQKVYN
+227 HKKKFDAQKAYN
-239 HAMARILCDPCQML
+239 HAMARILRDPCQMV

-322 ELEA
+322 ELET

>member
-12 FHREEWDIRPSM
+12 FHREEWDIRPSI
-24 VDKIRQAFHDSELW
+24 VEKTRQAFHDSELW

-64 VKETLEN
+64 VKETLED

-96 SVEPKGTHVHDD
+96 SVESK
-108 VLNILDGANILEF
+108 
-121 LRKKAETGNVE
+121 RKYEEDIAEN
-132 KGNGTLIPEGAATEQ
+132 
-147 IVGVDKIEGSN
+147 
-158 LSFRS
+158 
-163 DAATEQIAGTSKE
+163 
-176 DRAEEEAKEEAVS
+176 EAKEATS
-189 ANTDGMQKKEIESLQ
+189 FADTDGTQKKE
-204 ETEQKKGT
+204 T
-212 EQLQETEPLQEMEAK
+212 EQLQDTEPQQETEAK
-227 HKKKFDAQKVYN
+227 HKEEFDARKAYN

-277 RTFCSFNY
+277 KTFCSFNY
-285 RVKVAM
+285 RVKEAM
-291 RKANYIMLEYR
+291 RKANYIMQEYR

-315 EYEGTIK
+315 EYDGKIK

>member
-12 FHREEWDIRPSM
+12 FHREKWDIRPSM
-24 VDKIRQAFHDSELW
+24 MEKMRQVFHDSELW

-45 CTEKQLLKIRHVT
+45 CTEKQLLKIRYVT
-58 PELVEH
+58 PELVGH
-64 VKETLEN
+64 IKETLED

-96 SVEPKGTHVHDD
+96 NVEQKKTNIHDD
-108 VLNILDGANILEF
+108 VPEMLDEANILEA
-121 LRKKAETGNVE
+121 LRKKPVSGFPE
-132 KGNGTLIPEGAATEQ
+132 KEAVLPIPEDAATEQ
-147 IVGVDKIEGSN
+147 IVGISEED
-158 LSFRS
+158 
-163 DAATEQIAGTSKE
+163 IAE
-176 DRAEEEAKEEAVS
+176 NDAKEAITS
-189 ANTDGMQKKEIESLQ
+189 ANTDGMQKKE
-204 ETEQKKGT
+204 T
-212 EQLQETEPLQEMEAK
+212 EQLQETEAK
-227 HKKKFDAQKVYN
+227 HKKEFDAQKAYN
-239 HAMARILCDPCQML
+239 HAMARILRDPCQMV
-253 RGDDLEFMRHQLV
+253 RSDDLEFMRHQLV

-277 RTFCSFNY
+277 KTFCFFSY

-291 RKANYIMLEYR
+291 QKANYIMLEYR